1 MYWALATVGIK
12 TNRIG
17 LSLSVKHYFTVCKIH
32 IFSLGAYSIEFVA
45 VLCDRQ
51 DIHHMMYE
59 SFAGGALCFRI
70 FNGTNQF
77 GCSSKNNLDLGL
89 RIYNLKKVM

>member
-1 MYWALATVGIK
+1 
-12 TNRIG
+12 
-17 LSLSVKHYFTVCKIH
+17 
-32 IFSLGAYSIEFVA
+32 
-45 VLCDRQ
+45 
-51 DIHHMMYE
+51 MMYE

-89 RIYNLKKVM
+89 RIYNLKTVGPIVDQVFIKLCSKLMVRGHVVFWVDFCSIEIAKYNK

>member
-1 MYWALATVGIK
+1 M
-12 TNRIG
+12 G
-17 LSLSVKHYFTVCKIH
+17 LGLGLFVKQYFTVCKIH
-32 IFSLGAYSIEFVA
+32 IFSLGAYRIEFVVA

-77 GCSSKNNLDLGL
+77 GCSSKNNF
-89 RIYNLKKVM
+89 RFRLKNSSFKKSNVA

>member
-1 MYWALATVGIK
+1 M
-12 TNRIG
+12 
-17 LSLSVKHYFTVCKIH
+17 
-32 IFSLGAYSIEFVA
+32 EFVVV

-89 RIYNLKKVM
+89 RIYNLKKEPRLGILSSFARSLLFVAMLFFGLTSVALK